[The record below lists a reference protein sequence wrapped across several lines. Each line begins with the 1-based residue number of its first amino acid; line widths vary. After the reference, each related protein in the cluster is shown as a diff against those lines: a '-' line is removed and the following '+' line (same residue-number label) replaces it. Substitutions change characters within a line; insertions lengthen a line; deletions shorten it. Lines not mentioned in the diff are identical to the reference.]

1 MGHPDQ
7 DIPSVPPEDMRSTE
21 GLTPQE
27 VEVTMLGNDV
37 ILFLEEREYAT
48 YRHTYLMPPLTGVRP
63 PTRRAAGASS
73 SSQVRVAD
81 TLSTS
86 KAGTSRGGAG
96 QIPPTYQHAGCPDI
110 PIELTGWRYGTSY
123 PIPLEPPLSD
133 HRYVRDPN
141 SPPPPSE
148 YMDGL
153 LEVVASLEGMV
164 LQREMLL
171 FVAGVQVPLLQAGPF
186 RPSRGTGRGSSTRS
200 RGRRRALIRD
210 DEKPSEEKESAHL
223 QSETFVGREEDSGS
237 GSESG
242 GDAGVDPEDGSSDS
256 DGGAGGGGAEATQ
269 VKRMKRASR
278 S

>member
-1 MGHPDQ
+1 
-7 DIPSVPPEDMRSTE
+7 
-21 GLTPQE
+21 
-27 VEVTMLGNDV
+27 
-37 ILFLEEREYAT
+37 
-48 YRHTYLMPPLTGVRP
+48 
-63 PTRRAAGASS
+63 
-73 SSQVRVAD
+73 
-81 TLSTS
+81 
-86 KAGTSRGGAG
+86 
-96 QIPPTYQHAGCPDI
+96 
-110 PIELTGWRYGTSY
+110 
-123 PIPLEPPLSD
+123 
-133 HRYVRDPN
+133 
-141 SPPPPSE
+141 
-148 YMDGL
+148 MDGL

-210 DEKPSEEKESAHL
+210 DEEPSEEKESAHL